1 MKKYV
6 ILWLDDKRD
15 PFEREWNDYIKGI
28 VPSNGLN
35 YNIAWVKD
43 RNEFFKYLREN
54 GLPDFISWDSD
65 LAEEHYTPEEY
76 WDDYDRSKAYQESQN
91 YIHPIGVVVAL
102 EFIQYCRYYMR
113 QIPDYHIHSEN
124 PVGADNIRT
133 ILETGKRLIFLDVE

>member
-1 MKKYV
+1 M
-6 ILWLDDKRD
+6 
-15 PFEREWNDYIKGI
+15 
-28 VPSNGLN
+28 
-35 YNIAWVKD
+35 
-43 RNEFFKYLREN
+43 
-54 GLPDFISWDSD
+54 PDFISWDHD

-113 QIPDYHIHSEN
+113 QIPDYHIHSAN

>member
-54 GLPDFISWDSD
+54 GLPDFISWDHD

-91 YIHPIGVVVAL
+91 YIHPTGAVVAL